1 MIKPNAKPQTNIKPK
16 LKYTEFQHD
25 SSNNNIEFPN
35 IINIEMFVILN
46 Y

>member
-1 MIKPNAKPQTNIKPK
+1 MIKPNAKTQTNIKPN
-16 LKYTEFQHD
+16 LKHTEFQYD